1 MIRGAN
7 RSVVAI
13 LFLVVLVSL
22 ALGPN
27 TLPKLLSQAIPGFD
41 QGVPCAWLRLGDDR
55 AFHQSLLGRAAEAPL
70 SVSVAVSAL
79 PSQPDSFLVVRVTLT
94 NNSLGTVPIIFNPQQ
109 VIVGDNGTSGLGLI
123 FSPANSLDLGFSRPG
138 DPASFPESNLHV
150 LQPRQSCIYEADFP
164 AGNVLIDPAVTSGN
178 ATVTAYYRSNG
189 PGQVI
194 PNPATPAT
202 PIYYDQGLPRSL
214 YVESAPARILPASP

>member
-1 MIRGAN
+1 MRGGN
-7 RSVVAI
+7 RSIVAI
-13 LFLVVLVSL
+13 LFLVVLVSV

-27 TLPKLLSQAIPGFD
+27 TLPRLLSQAIPGFD

-55 AFHQSLLGRAAEAPL
+55 AFHQSLLGRAAESPL
-70 SVSVAVSAL
+70 SVSVRASTI
-79 PSQPDSFLVVRVTLT
+79 PTKPDGFLIITVTLT

-109 VIVGDNGTSGLGLI
+109 VIVGDNGSSGMGLI
-123 FSPANSLDLGFSRPG
+123 FSPANSLDLGFTRPA
-138 DPASFPESNLHV
+138 DPASFPESNIHV

-164 AGNVLIDPAVTSGN
+164 AGNVLIDPAASGGN
-178 ATVTAYYRSNG
+178 AQVTAYYRSNG
-189 PGQVI
+189 PGQVY

-202 PIYYDQGLPRSL
+202 PIYYDQGLSRNL